1 MYSLLNVVKYSIPES
16 AIANKII
23 KAVIKPVYTS
33 FEIPFKA
40 LKYDGTL
47 NYITLPSIIA
57 TDDSRNDLILDLL
70 NKEKDNYCLILSD
83 RLERT

>member
-23 KAVIKPVYTS
+23 KANIKPVYTS

-47 NYITLPSIIA
+47 NYTTLPSIIA
-57 TDDSRNDLILDLL
+57 TDYSRNDLILDLL
-70 NKEKDNYCLILSD
+70 KKEKDNYCLILSD